1 MALCNATTNRGTL
14 CTFRAKP
21 GQDKCGRHTIVDAE
35 DRCRIRLS
43 NRQPCSR
50 ERHNARGECSYHETI
65 RINAER
71 YRRMY
76 KQYPVFRQNLQD
88 MMLGRGYPDDAS
100 LRRLTAYMANAMLIE
115 GITYEDAVRRFTQP
129 TTELAAVAQ
138 DKQNVHTTRIN
149 KQTADG
155 LDFLFSHKVHPHQNT
170 LREFAVMIVGRGM
183 GKEESLTLLT
193 DMAKW
198 YTKTQCREEDDYLY
212 KRTID
217 HLWAYITSIEDQA
230 TQTELESRLIEECTE
245 SINMCCD
252 GHISRLVNVL
262 IGFTDLEPPVPVG
275 ELLQQK
281 MSQISQIENLE
292 ERMQQARIVFAEL
305 NVSSDDAGPWLEALA

>member
-1 MALCNATTNRGTL
+1 M
-14 CTFRAKP
+14 CTFQAKP
-21 GQDKCGRHTIVDAE
+21 GEDKCGRHMIVDAE
-35 DRCRIRLS
+35 DRCRIRLK
-43 NRQPCSR
+43 NGQQCSR
-50 ERHNARGECSYHETI
+50 ERHNVRGECSYHETI

-71 YRRMY
+71 YRRIY
-76 KQYPVFRQNLQD
+76 NQYLVIRQNLQD
-88 MMLGRGYPDDAS
+88 MMLERGYPDDAS
-100 LRRLTAYMANAMLIE
+100 LRRLTMYMANAMMIE
-115 GITYEDAVRRFTQP
+115 GISYEDAIRQFTQP

-155 LDFLFSHKVHPHQNT
+155 LDFLFRHAVHAEQNT
-170 LREFAVMIVGRGM
+170 LREFAVMIVCRGM
-183 GKEESLTLLT
+183 GQEECITLLS

-198 YTKTQCREEDDYLY
+198 YTKTQCREEGDSLY

-230 TQTELESRLIEECTE
+230 TQTELETRLIEECTE

-262 IGFTDLEPPVPVG
+262 IGFTDLNPTVPVG

-281 MSQISQIENLE
+281 MSQISQIENVE

-305 NVSSDDAGPWLEALA
+305 NVSPDDAGPWLEALA